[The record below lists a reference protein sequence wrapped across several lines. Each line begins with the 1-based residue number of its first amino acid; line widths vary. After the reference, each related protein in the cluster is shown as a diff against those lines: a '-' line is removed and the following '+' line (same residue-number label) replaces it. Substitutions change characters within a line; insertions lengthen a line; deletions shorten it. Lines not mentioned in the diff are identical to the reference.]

1 MKSLLSGIIIISLC
15 SLVSCFLL
23 SSCSTTSGGVAVGWS
38 QEESPP
44 PPQAPPARH
53 HGHGPPPHAPAWGYR
68 AKQHYKYWYYPDAYV
83 YFDVTRKVY
92 FYLEGDNWRIA
103 ASLPRHYRTRLY
115 GYVEIEL
122 DSDKPYVYFD
132 KHRREY
138 PPGHWKKKGKRKG
151 KGRKW

>member
-1 MKSLLSGIIIISLC
+1 MKSLTLAVSVLLFSLSL
-15 SLVSCFLL
+15 FLL
-23 SSCSTTSGGVAVGWS
+23 SACSTTSGGVAVGWGNRGHTTV
-38 QEESPP
+38 EP
-44 PPQAPPARH
+44 PPARH

-68 AKQHYKYWYYPDAYV
+68 AKQHYEYWYYPDAYV

-103 ASLPRHYRTRLY
+103 ASLPAYYRTRLH

-132 KHRREY
+132 EHKKEY
-138 PPGHWKKKGKRKG
+138 PPGRWGKKRKHKG